1 LFTIFL
7 LTFWENYGI
16 IIVPKEKENKQM
28 VTNWIAIFSNKQ
40 TGSAIRTITIGAV
53 NIVDAAK
60 IAQSQAREGVE
71 VVTRLLKA

>member
-1 LFTIFL
+1 
-7 LTFWENYGI
+7 
-16 IIVPKEKENKQM
+16 M